1 MMSTMMQY
9 PWTLVFMIGVQL
21 DTENGGML
29 GVFEM
34 EWIGQK
40 FHLLDYCHI
49 ATKYYIHFHQIKIW
63 KVHTTNEHGGILAFD
78 GARKYPLYFQ
88 LLLFKIM

>member
-1 MMSTMMQY
+1 VDRTKI
-9 PWTLVFMIGVQL
+9 PLLHKDLEIVRDRTKIG
-21 DTENGGML
+21 EEGRNIA
-29 GVFEM
+29 
-34 EWIGQK
+34 EWYLL
-40 FHLLDYCHI
+40 HYYLLDYCHI